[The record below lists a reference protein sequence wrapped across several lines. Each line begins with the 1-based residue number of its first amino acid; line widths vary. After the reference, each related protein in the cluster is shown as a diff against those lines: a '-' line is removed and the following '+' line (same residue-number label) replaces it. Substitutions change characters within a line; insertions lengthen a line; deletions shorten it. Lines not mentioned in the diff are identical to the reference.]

1 MSVRNRGGTFQV
13 IYRCPGES
21 SPRTESYKSEDEAI
35 IRDMQI
41 TLAKKNGTF
50 KPPERT
56 VKGAVQ
62 NAKKEIN
69 VREFLDE
76 YVASYGLKKWGHS
89 YYSACLGLIR
99 NYINPYIGDYC
110 VRSISVKDM
119 DRYYSMLLEE
129 PAVVQVGR
137 MDTGKKITAHTIMRI
152 HKLLKS
158 AFSKAVVWEYA
169 DMNPILGVT
178 LPECKSKARE
188 VWSDTEAIHALN
200 VCDNQVL
207 RICLYLALGCSLR
220 IGEILGLQWKQVH
233 IDDFS
238 VGEAYIKIDREL
250 KRCTNESIHS
260 LEKVNRSAVYFKFPA
275 VIPKQATTRLVLKA
289 PKTKSSNRII
299 YLPQTIVEELR
310 KVKLQQDEYKKL
322 LGEEYQNFDLVVAQ
336 INGRPYEQRII
347 DKMFAKLIK
356 DNKLRPVVFHSLR
369 HCSISLMLKLSG
381 GDVKSVQGNSGH
393 AESRMV
399 TDTYAHSFDTD
410 RKLLAQEIE
419 TGFFAK
425 LGTEQKTEEPDAVL
439 MDKLKVLIRENPKL
453 VQALLANAE

>member
-1 MSVRNRGGTFQV
+1 MSIRKRGGTFQV

-41 TLAKKNGTF
+41 KLAKKNGTF

-56 VKGAVQ
+56 AKGVFQ
-62 NAKKEIN
+62 NAKKEII

-89 YYSACLGLIR
+89 YFSACLGLIR
-99 NYINPYIGDYC
+99 NYIIPYIGDC
-110 VRSISVKDM
+110 WVRSITVKDM
-119 DRYYSMLLEE
+119 DQYYSMLLEE
-129 PAVVQVGR
+129 PAVVQIGR
-137 MDTGKKITAHTIMRI
+137 MNTGAKVTAHTIMRI

-158 AFSKAVVWEYA
+158 AFGKAVVWEYA
-169 DMNPILGVT
+169 DINPTLGVT
-178 LPECKSKARE
+178 LPEYKSKARE
-188 VWSDTEAIHALN
+188 VWSDSEAIHALN
-200 VCDNQVL
+200 VCDNPVL

-250 KRCTNESIHS
+250 KRCTNESIQS

-289 PKTKSSNRII
+289 PKTESSNRII

-310 KVKLQQDEYKKL
+310 KVKLQQEEHKKL
-322 LGEEYQNFDLVVAQ
+322 LGEEYQDFDLVVAQ

-347 DKMFAKLIK
+347 DKMFSKLIK
-356 DNKLRPVVFHSLR
+356 DNGLRPVVFHSLR

-410 RKLLAQEIE
+410 RKLLAQEMD
-419 TGFFAK
+419 TGFFSKMAT
-425 LGTEQKTEEPDAVL
+425 GSKTEEPDAAL
-439 MDKLKVLIRENPKL
+439 LDKLKVLIRDNPQL